1 LPQFPQKL
9 SLIQIVSASDI
20 REAMDWEG
28 AIQALSIE
36 HRGARPQVQDLLL
49 SKGAFFLF
57 GSSVILAGYGA
68 GMRIASIFSPNVTRP

>member
-1 LPQFPQKL
+1 
-9 SLIQIVSASDI
+9 LIQIVSASDI

-49 SKGAFFLF
+49 SQGAFFLF
-57 GSSVILAGYGA
+57 EAVSFLPGTGLA
-68 GMRIASIFSPNVTRP
+68 